1 MKKVKLV
8 AHKDEFCEEI
18 FRLSSVPGVKDA
30 LGLPDGTLD
39 DTIRFSRLVRE
50 EEKAGTRIARVI
62 LNEHAQLVGLTDLM
76 FIDHAK
82 KSCHIGT
89 WIGQEYWGQ
98 GFNEASKVEILKI
111 AFEELGLSRVFAGAR
126 TVNIR
131 SQKAQEKLPFISLN
145 VEGEFP
151 EEHQALENK
160 EKQPCILHVFRK
172 EDFEVYLADI
182 GNLDRI

>member
-8 AHKDEFCEEI
+8 AHEDEFCEEI
-18 FRLSSVPGVKDA
+18 FRMSSVPAVKDA

-39 DTIRFSRLVRE
+39 DTMRFSRLVRE
-50 EEKAGTRIARVI
+50 EEKAGTRIPRVI
-62 LNEHAQLVGLTDLM
+62 LNEQHQLVGLTDLM

-98 GFNEASKVEILKI
+98 GYNEASKNAILKL

-131 SQKAQEKLPFISLN
+131 SQKAQEKLPFISLH
-145 VEGEFP
+145 VEAEFP
-151 EEHQALENK
+151 EEHEALEAK
-160 EKQPCILHVFRK
+160 EKQPCVLHVFRK
-172 EDFEVYLADI
+172 ENFEAYVADL
-182 GNLDRI
+182 GTLDVI